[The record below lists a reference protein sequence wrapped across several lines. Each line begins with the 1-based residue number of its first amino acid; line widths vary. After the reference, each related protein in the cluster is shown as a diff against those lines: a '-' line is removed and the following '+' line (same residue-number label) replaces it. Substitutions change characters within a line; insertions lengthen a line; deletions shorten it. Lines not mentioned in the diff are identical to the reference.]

1 MRLHQPRG
9 IQLTQKVESGYLLT
23 EEPVKGGMH
32 GVVLSLR
39 LVLDEARSVL
49 NHLAELV
56 AALYTQRESKVRA

>member
-1 MRLHQPRG
+1 M
-9 IQLTQKVESGYLLT
+9 VESGYLLT

-49 NHLAELV
+49 DHLAEFV
-56 AALYTQRESKVRA
+56 ATLYGQ